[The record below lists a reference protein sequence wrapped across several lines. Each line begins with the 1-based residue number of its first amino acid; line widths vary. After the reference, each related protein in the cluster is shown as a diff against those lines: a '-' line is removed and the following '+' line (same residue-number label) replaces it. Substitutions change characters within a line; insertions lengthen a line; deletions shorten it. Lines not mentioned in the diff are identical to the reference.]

1 MATHPDGRN
10 VYHYIR
16 DGPWFWGIWLLPM
29 SMAFGEERTK
39 RQISYDW
46 YVKKGLPVPEEFLPK
61 DEQRLLRKRRDYYY
75 YLSNGLPVP
84 EDCRIKEED
93 EEGMEKSVVKPVSEQ
108 PFDPQ
113 ISMITTSIP
122 GLTQESEQK
131 CMSTVYFKSTDLS
144 NISPAV

>member
-1 MATHPDGRN
+1 MATHPEGRN

-16 DGPWFWGIWLLPM
+16 DGPWFWGLWLLPM
-29 SMAFGEERTK
+29 SMARGEERTK

-46 YVKKGLPVPEEFLPK
+46 YVKKGLPVPEKFLPK
-61 DEQRLLRKRRDYYY
+61 DEQKLLRKRGDYYY

-84 EDCRIKEED
+84 EDCMINENGEE
-93 EEGMEKSVVKPVSEQ
+93 MERPVVKPVNEQ

-122 GLTQESEQK
+122 GRTPEGERK
-131 CMSTVYFKSTDLS
+131 CMPNHIF
-144 NISPAV
+144 